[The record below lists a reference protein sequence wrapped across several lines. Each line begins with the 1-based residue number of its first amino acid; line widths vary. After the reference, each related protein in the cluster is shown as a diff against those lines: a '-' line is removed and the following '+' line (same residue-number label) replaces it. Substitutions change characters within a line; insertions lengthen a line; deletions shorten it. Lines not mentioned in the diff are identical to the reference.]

1 MLETYYRSEM
11 MLEVVFN
18 DSEKGSLIVAK
29 NYDERNMQQGI
40 IGHIGE
46 EPTETER
53 KEHFQG
59 QAIGGKSED
68 VVNIGFSLDVGK
80 ISGAIDGEERQNIFR
95 NLWGHFDFDHKEQ
108 EHFFQNQR
116 KDMEKLLNAAKNN
129 IPIRIWKSNTPY
141 SICGFYYVCYMLRD
155 IDCEINVV
163 SLPEKKIFEDEIV
176 VYHSWTEVEAGKF
189 YQFLPFEKQLSQME
203 KKMHSGYWQRL
214 IEENAPLRAIINGE
228 VISVPEDFYD
238 FIIQSNLP
246 EDDFILGRF
255 IGKLLGEYD
264 LGISDSWYTLRMNK
278 MIEDNKLTVVNN
290 KNLSH
295 PYEKVL
301 RKI

>member
-1 MLETYYRSEM
+1 

-80 ISGAIDGEERQNIFR
+80 ISGAIDGEERQNVFR
-95 NLWGHFDFDHKEQ
+95 NLWSHFNFDHKEQ

-129 IPIRIWKSNTPY
+129 IPIRIWKSDAPY
-141 SICGFYYVCYMLRD
+141 SICGFYFVCYILRD
-155 IDCEINVV
+155 IDCEISVV
-163 SLPEKKIFEDEIV
+163 SLPEKKVFKDAIV
-176 VYHSWTEVEAGKF
+176 VYNSWAEVEAGRF

-255 IGKLLGEYD
+255 IGKLLGEYN
-264 LGISDSWYTLRMNK
+264 LGISDSWYALRMNK
-278 MIEDNKLTVVNN
+278 MIEDNKLVVVNS

>member
-1 MLETYYRSEM
+1 

>member
-1 MLETYYRSEM
+1 
-11 MLEVVFN
+11 
-18 DSEKGSLIVAK
+18 
-29 NYDERNMQQGI
+29 
-40 IGHIGE
+40 
-46 EPTETER
+46 
-53 KEHFQG
+53 
-59 QAIGGKSED
+59 
-68 VVNIGFSLDVGK
+68 
-80 ISGAIDGEERQNIFR
+80 
-95 NLWGHFDFDHKEQ
+95 
-108 EHFFQNQR
+108 
-116 KDMEKLLNAAKNN
+116 
-129 IPIRIWKSNTPY
+129 
-141 SICGFYYVCYMLRD
+141 MLRD

-176 VYHSWTEVEAGKF
+176 VYYSWTEVEAGKF

-278 MIEDNKLTVVNN
+278 MIEDNKLAVVNN